1 MNEPTDL
8 RSGLDA
14 LYVAARHE
22 GRMME
27 FTETLAEALGVL
39 VGESRHPQLVLGA
52 VVGKLVTVADLHTEI
67 AWRDALGVS
76 IN

>member
-1 MNEPTDL
+1 MNEPTSF
-8 RSGLDA
+8 REALDA
-14 LYVAARHE
+14 LYIAARHE
-22 GRMME
+22 GRVME

-39 VGESRHPQLVLGA
+39 VGESRHPQLLLGA
-52 VVGKLVTVADLHTEI
+52 VVGKVTTVADLHTEI